1 MEERL
6 EADSGFMPLDG
17 IRVVEMSHMVF
28 GPSCGMFLAFSGAE
42 VIKVE
47 PPVGDKT
54 RLLSGMG
61 ASFFPTFN
69 RGKRSVVLDLDRP
82 EGREALECL
91 LEGADVFIEN
101 FRRSPLERIG
111 LGGKEL
117 RRRCPGIITV
127 ACKGFLSGPYEERSA
142 LDEVVQM
149 MTGLAHMTGPTG
161 RPLRVGSS
169 VNDIMGGL
177 FGAYGVMGALRER
190 ERTGRGRDIRVGLFE
205 NSMLLVAQ
213 HMVQFELLGVE
224 PPPMPDREFSWPVYD
239 IFETADGRPMFVGA
253 VTEGQ
258 WDILCGILDLGKLLS
273 DPGLR
278 TRVDQ
283 IAARERTLPEFRRA
297 IAMRR
302 FGELQSAFE
311 ENGIPFAPVATP
323 AEMYDDPQASSGGL
337 PVSELPD
344 GSLMRAPGLPVEVDA
359 TRTGTGTGVPAKGAD
374 TGEILASLGYSED
387 FIKRAT
393 GAGS

>member
-1 MEERL
+1 MEGQL
-6 EADSGFMPLDG
+6 EVDPGFRPLDG
-17 IRVVEMSHMVF
+17 IRVIEMSHMVF
-28 GPSCGMFLAFSGAE
+28 GPSCGMFLALSGAE

-47 PPVGDKT
+47 PPAGDKT

-69 RGKRSVVLDLDRP
+69 RGKRSVVLDLDRR
-82 EGREALECL
+82 EGREVLESL
-91 LEGADVFIEN
+91 LEGADVFVEN
-101 FRRSPLERIG
+101 FRRSPLEGLG
-111 LGGKEL
+111 LGGEEL
-117 RRRCPGIITV
+117 RRRFPGLITV

-149 MTGLAHMTGPTG
+149 MTGLAHMTGPAG
-161 RPLRVGSS
+161 QPLRVGSS

-190 ERTGRGRDIRVGLFE
+190 ERTGKGRDIRVGLFE
-205 NSMLLVAQ
+205 NSLLLVAQ
-213 HMVQFELLGVE
+213 HMVQFELLGIE

-239 IFETADGRPMFVGA
+239 IFETAEGRPMFVGA

-258 WDILCGILDLGKLLS
+258 WDILCGILGLEELLA

-297 IAMRR
+297 IAQRS
-302 FGELQSAFE
+302 FGELQAAFE
-311 ENGIPFAPVATP
+311 ENGIPFAPVARP
-323 AEMYDDPQASSGGL
+323 AEMYDDPQANSGGL

-344 GSLMRAPGLPVEVDA
+344 GSTMRAPGLPVEVDSA
-359 TRTGTGTGVPAKGAD
+359 RTGTAWDVPAKGAD
-374 TGEILASLGYSED
+374 TDEILTSLGFAKD
-387 FIKRAT
+387 FIKRAG
-393 GAGS
+393 GAGD